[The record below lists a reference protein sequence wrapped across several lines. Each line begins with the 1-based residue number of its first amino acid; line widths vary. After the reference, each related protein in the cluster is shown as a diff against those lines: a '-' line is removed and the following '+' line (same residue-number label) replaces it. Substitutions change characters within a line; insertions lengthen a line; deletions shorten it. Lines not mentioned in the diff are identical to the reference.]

1 VVSVDDRTVAEIH
14 LGPGNV
20 HDSPEGRVSIAAL
33 PVVPE
38 GTPLLMDRAY
48 EGDST
53 RAAARAAG
61 LVPVVP
67 PKANRWN
74 PWEHDEELYKRRNEV
89 ERVFRRIKHYR
100 KVFTRYDK
108 LDVIY
113 LAVVMLAFVAIHL
126 K

>member
-1 VVSVDDRTVAEIH
+1 
-14 LGPGNV
+14 
-20 HDSPEGRVSIAAL
+20 
-33 PVVPE
+33 
-38 GTPLLMDRAY
+38 MDRAY
-48 EGDST
+48 EGDET
-53 RAAARAAG
+53 RAAARRAG

-67 PKANRWN
+67 PKANRLD
-74 PWEHDEELYKRRNEV
+74 PWDYDKQLYKRRNEV

-113 LAVVMLAFVAIHL
+113 LAVVMLAFIAIQL